1 MTTLSDLLRRIR
13 QASKQR
19 QLNKSP
25 EEKAKENRQTLRL
38 VTGAIAQ
45 LQLVGA
51 SDAVIE
57 RLAEEI
63 ITRGL
68 TDDSPGGTTD
78 NLIGRAVIEEVTGK
92 PAPSSLPRAGEVAR
106 ALIDAQANLQLA
118 GIDDTDE
125 ARAVTDR
132 IVREGLRGA
141 RARAAVR
148 EVVAPVVAQV
158 EAAQQGSA
166 EPATQAQPPADT
178 GRPVK
183 APAVQDLPV
192 AQPPAASG
200 ATPQG
205 SEAPTPAPAPAT
217 TPAAGATPAP
227 GPGVDNTP
235 AAATPGTGPAP
246 EEPGVSG
253 GGHSDPV
260 PGVVTPEAQNTIS
273 AEINQDGNLTY
284 VERDP
289 SGAVVSVTTFIPFG
303 DGRENVVVTDGEG
316 NVVDAYVQNGPGE
329 TVVTAKRGGDGSGQ
343 QGGDQGGEE
352 GNENNGEE
360 ANANDEEEGGDD
372 DGDDDDDDGGS
383 GTSDGD
389 DSQSQNGGDGAEAND
404 ASGDQPAASGTPNPE
419 AETGGSGLELHE
431 ATEGRLG
438 GDTARRQ
445 QDRLDQF
452 SKGGGAAGPEAGED
466 KASGVLLT
474 PEEQANA
481 ARLLGVKAGGG
492 ITTPSPLEEG
502 GTAIT
507 ARDLKDLVLRG
518 RGGAGTPDVVVFPVI
533 QPPQS
538 PLAPPAGVPG
548 VGGDPITGLGT
559 IHAIPTLS
567 SVQRFGAIPLAEM
580 LGVKSVAETSAPAA
594 PLATG
599 TAGFSQVAP
608 EIFGSQVSGFAGVE
622 IQLRG
627 LVAFQAAP
635 LLA

>member
-1 MTTLSDLLRRIR
+1 MARRRRDKEQEKTSRLAI
-13 QASKQR
+13 QAAA
-19 QLNKSP
+19 N
-25 EEKAKENRQTLRL
+25 
-38 VTGAIAQ
+38 

-51 SDAVIE
+51 EPEVVEQVVS
-57 RLAEEI
+57 EI
-63 ITRGL
+63 LDRRL
-68 TDDSPGGTTD
+68 TDDSSGGTADT
-78 NLIGRAVIEEVTGK
+78 LVGRAVIETITGK
-92 PAPSSLPRAGEVAR
+92 PAPAFLPRAGEVGR

-118 GIDDTDE
+118 GIDETDE

-132 IVREGLRGA
+132 IVQEGLRGA
-141 RARAAVR
+141 RAQAAVR

-158 EAAQQGSA
+158 EAAQQGST
-166 EPATQAQPPADT
+166 EPAAPAQTAADT
-178 GRPVK
+178 GRAVK
-183 APAVQDLPV
+183 APALQDLPA

-205 SEAPTPAPAPAT
+205 SEAPTPAPAPAPAT

-235 AAATPGTGPAP
+235 AATPPRTGPAP
-246 EEPGVSG
+246 EEPGASG
-253 GGHSDPV
+253 GGQSDPV
-260 PGVVTPEAQNTIS
+260 PGVVTPEAQNTIT

-316 NVVDAYVQNGPGE
+316 NVMDAYVQNGPGE

-343 QGGDQGGEE
+343 QGADQGGGE
-352 GNENNGEE
+352 GNGNNGEE
-360 ANANDEEEGGDD
+360 ANANDEED
-372 DGDDDDDDGGS
+372 DGDEDGDNDDGDS

-431 ATEGRLG
+431 ATGGRLG

-452 SKGGGAAGPEAGED
+452 SKDGGAAGPEAGED

-507 ARDLKDLVLRG
+507 ERDLKDLVLRG
-518 RGGAGTPDVVVFPVI
+518 NGGAGTPDVVMFPLI

-559 IHAIPTLS
+559 ISAIPSLS

-580 LGVKSVAETSAPAA
+580 PGGKSIAETSAAAA

-599 TAGFSQVAP
+599 TAGFSPVAP

-627 LVAFQAAP
+627 LAAFQAAP